1 MRSKL
6 TLLGSVFFGAV
17 SNSAVPISALLLMS
31 REDFGIFSIVY
42 LIFALGWSLALSLV
56 CESWSRTRDRHG
68 DKDERHTFRWVQL
81 QLAILTGV
89 VGGAVAGWLFQD
101 GWLGVVAGVAV
112 LATLYRVGSR
122 YQETVLGGAAKS
134 LASDAATVISLLA
147 GVLICRLL
155 LLDWT
160 PAIIY
165 AWALSGLAGAAF
177 YGLRPRSASHGLLAW
192 IKGRR
197 ETIKPLLGDSLLM
210 DAGASWAPLAIAP
223 FMSVTSYATYRAV
236 SSVATPVQFIL
247 DPLRPALSVLSPRR
261 TSSGTWIMSVLLA
274 GTFMAAAC
282 WSILVLVVGPLKIG
296 GETLVALVEFATPTS
311 VFVLANFIGHFYYI
325 SARSHANH
333 RRLLQ
338 GRIFQTIVSVVLPFA
353 GLAAFGLAGAI
364 WGFAIAAFSSAML
377 WLRLARLVARDG
389 SVTEA
394 APSRA

>member
-6 TLLGSVFFGAV
+6 SVLASVFFGAV

-31 REDFGIFSIVY
+31 RADFGIFSIVY

-56 CESWSRTRDRHG
+56 CDSWSRTKDQGADRD
-68 DKDERHTFRWVQL
+68 TFRWVQL
-81 QLAILTGV
+81 QLAILVGL
-89 VGGAVAGWLFQD
+89 VGGTVAGGLFQD
-101 GWLGVVAGVAV
+101 GWLGFVAGVAV

-134 LASDAATVISLLA
+134 LMSDATTVVTLVA
-147 GVLICRLL
+147 GVVIFRLA

-160 PAIIY
+160 PAITY
-165 AWALSGLAGAAF
+165 AWALSGLAGSAF
-177 YGLRPRSASHGLLAW
+177 YGLRPRSASYGLLTW
-192 IKGRR
+192 VKVRR

-236 SSVATPVQFIL
+236 SSVATPVQFVL

-261 TSSGTWIMSVLLA
+261 TSSGRWIVSVLLA
-274 GTFMAAAC
+274 GTFMAAVC
-282 WSILVLVVGPLKIG
+282 WSVLVLVVGPLKIG

-325 SARSHANH
+325 SARSHASH

-338 GRIFQTIVSVVLPFA
+338 GRIFQTIVSIALPFA
-353 GLAAFGLAGAI
+353 GLAALGLAGAI
-364 WGFAIAAFSSAML
+364 WGFAIAALCSGLL
-377 WLRLARLVARDG
+377 WLRLAGLVARDG
-389 SVTEA
+389 SVAEA